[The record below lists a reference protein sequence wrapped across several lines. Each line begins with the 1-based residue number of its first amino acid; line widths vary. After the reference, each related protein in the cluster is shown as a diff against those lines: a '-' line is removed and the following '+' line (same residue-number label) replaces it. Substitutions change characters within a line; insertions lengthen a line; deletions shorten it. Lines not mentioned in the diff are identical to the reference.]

1 MFNLSPPRSDPGNAS
16 PQAAVKLRAMKEHD
30 VLVMSGEWIIGT
42 IGAVDDQLTEIA
54 RQGNKPLK
62 VDPSGIAR
70 MDTAG
75 AWMVARMKRDGERA
89 RRPVEIGPSIPAYQ
103 SLLDQVIST
112 LRPPPPLPR
121 PVPGYVALLLGLG
134 QFTIGMG
141 ARIARMLN
149 FFGLLLVTI
158 AGLAL
163 RPHQWR
169 TTSMVFHM
177 KAVGVDAMPIV
188 GLMSFLIGVVLAYQG
203 ASQLQRF
210 GAEVFTVNLIALS
223 VLREIGILMT
233 AILVAGRSGSAFT
246 AAIGSMKLREEVDA
260 LRALGLNPVE
270 VLVVPRALALFFTL
284 PMLAVFAAMTGL
296 LGGMI
301 MCWTVLD
308 ISPVS
313 FMIRLNEA
321 VRINHFLVGVIKAPF
336 FAIAIATIGCFEGF
350 EVEGSAE
357 SVGRLTTVSVVESIF
372 VVIVLDAIFSIFF
385 ATIDY

>member
-1 MFNLSPPRSDPGNAS
+1 
-16 PQAAVKLRAMKEHD
+16 
-30 VLVMSGEWIIGT
+30 
-42 IGAVDDQLTEIA
+42 
-54 RQGNKPLK
+54 
-62 VDPSGIAR
+62 
-70 MDTAG
+70 
-75 AWMVARMKRDGERA
+75 
-89 RRPVEIGPSIPAYQ
+89 
-103 SLLDQVIST
+103 LLDQVIST

-246 AAIGSMKLREEVDA
+246 AAIGSMKLREEIDA
-260 LRALGLNPVE
+260 MRTLGLDPME
-270 VLVVPRALALFFTL
+270 VLVLPRVIALIIMVPILGFI
-284 PMLAVFAAMTGL
+284 AAMMGLTG
-296 LGGMI
+296 GGLVVWLTMG
-301 MCWTVLD
+301 M
-308 ISPVS
+308 SPE
-313 FMIRLNEA
+313 MYIERLYGAADFWDGA
-321 VRINHFLVGVIKAPF
+321 VAFIKAPVF
-336 FAIAIATIGCFEGF
+336 GLMIGMIGCYEGMK
-350 EVEGSAE
+350 VEGSAE
-357 SVGRLTTVSVVESIF
+357 SVGQRTTASVVESIF
-372 VVIVLDAIFSIFF
+372 TVIVVDAVFSILFVNLG
-385 ATIDY
+385 I